1 MSAQYVWPILKILFA
16 LAGVRVVTSQCR
28 KPGRWL
34 GRLIARSMNH
44 SHATMTA
51 WGLSH
56 IIVEKDFTMLDVG
69 CGGGKTIDTLASLA
83 PAGKVY
89 GIDYSPGSVATARA
103 TNAARIATGRVD
115 IQPGTVSHLPFDAN
129 AFDVVTAVETH
140 YYWPDLPRDVREIQ
154 RVLKPGGTF
163 LIIAE
168 AYRGRPTDWLYRP
181 AMAMLGAQYMTIA
194 QHREL
199 LVDAGFDSAEVG
211 VEPSKGWVY
220 AKGTKPADPTPPLDS
235 GQGVSR

>member
-1 MSAQYVWPILKILFA
+1 MSSQYVFTILKILVG
-16 LAGVRVVTSQCR
+16 LAAARVMVLQCR

-44 SHATMTA
+44 SHAAMTA

-56 IIVEKDFTMLDVG
+56 VVVERTFTMLDVG

-83 PAGKVY
+83 PSGKVY

-103 TNAARIATGRVD
+103 TNAARIAEGRVD
-115 IQPGTVSHLPFDAN
+115 IQPGAVSHLPFDAN

-140 YYWPDLPRDVREIQ
+140 YYWPDLPRDVSEIQ

-168 AYRGRPTDWLYRP
+168 AYRGRRMDWLYRP
-181 AMAMLGAQYMTIA
+181 VMAMLGARYLTIE

-199 LVDAGFDSAEVG
+199 LVDAGYTNVEVG
-211 VEPSKGWVY
+211 VEASKGWVY
-220 AKGTKPADPTPPLDS
+220 AKGTKPTDPARAT
-235 GQGVSR
+235 QSRY